1 MILVVGTISNYN
13 STQYGMVK
21 RVEHFFKGISNVES
35 QISPIPPERYGD
47 RFVRF
52 ISGITKSIE
61 LALQEKADKVMSPL
75 DLVHPAGE
83 EGHTSHTLDGER
95 GELVR
100 SPTEKVM
107 AKAEKQAE
115 KSRDDLNKSEGKAPD
130 RSMGT
135 VRSPSLERSNDV
147 GFTLP
152 ILEEVGESSSTGRG
166 SRGSERS
173 RESPMAS
180 PQRRSTSRN
189 RTSRDRAE
197 SPASS
202 IRSHQ
207 RYRHSQMDGTRVEMT
222 DLERDK
228 MLPSTPPRT
237 PPKDSKDSSLNDR
250 PRSRSDKVDVDK
262 ALPLPPLGHVA
273 V

>member
-1 MILVVGTISNYN
+1 MI
-13 STQYGMVK
+13 K
-21 RVEHFFKGISNVES
+21 RVEHFFKALSNVES

-52 ISGITKSIE
+52 ISGITKSLE
-61 LALQEKADKVMSPL
+61 TALQEKADKVMSPIEL
-75 DLVHPAGE
+75 GQPAGE
-83 EGHTSHTLDGER
+83 GRASNNYDGAER

-100 SPTEKVM
+100 SPTDNVM

-115 KSRDDLNKSEGKAPD
+115 KSRDDLNKSEGSAPD
-130 RSMGT
+130 RSLSTM
-135 VRSPSLERSNDV
+135 RSPSPDRQDNG

-152 ILEEVGESSSTGRG
+152 VLEEVGESSSTGHG
-166 SRGSERS
+166 SRSSNRSLQTPTPSPKRRS
-173 RESPMAS
+173 RS
-180 PQRRSTSRN
+180 RSQSRS
-189 RTSRDRAE
+189 RGRDRAE

-202 IRSHQ
+202 VRSHQ
-207 RYRHSQMDGTRVEMT
+207 RYRHSQMDGTRDEMT

-237 PPKDSKDSSLNDR
+237 PPKDSKSTSLDDR
-250 PRSRSDKVDVDK
+250 PRSRFEKVNKDK
-262 ALPLPPLGHVA
+262 ALPLPPPGQVA

>member
-1 MILVVGTISNYN
+1 MI
-13 STQYGMVK
+13 K

-61 LALQEKADKVMSPL
+61 LALQEKANKVMSPL
-75 DLVHPAGE
+75 DLANPAG
-83 EGHTSHTLDGER
+83 EGHTSHSSDRER

-135 VRSPSLERSNDV
+135 VRSPSLERSNDG

-166 SRGSERS
+166 SRGSVRS

-180 PQRRSTSRN
+180 PRRRSTSRN

-202 IRSHQ
+202 IRSHR
-207 RYRHSQMDGTRVEMT
+207 RYRHSQMDGTRGEMM

-237 PPKDSKDSSLNDR
+237 PPKDSKESSLNDR
-250 PRSRSDKVDVDK
+250 PRSRSEKVDVDK
-262 ALPLPPLGHVA
+262 ALPLPPLGPVA

>member
-1 MILVVGTISNYN
+1 MI
-13 STQYGMVK
+13 K
-21 RVEHFFKGISNVES
+21 RVEHFFKGLSNVES

-52 ISGITKSIE
+52 ISGITKSME
-61 LALQEKADKVMSPL
+61 LALQEKADKVMSPIGL
-75 DLVHPAGE
+75 DQPAG
-83 EGHTSHTLDGER
+83 EGHTSNSYDGAER
-95 GELVR
+95 GEMVR
-100 SPTEKVM
+100 SPTDKVM

-115 KSRDDLNKSEGKAPD
+115 KSRDDLNKSEGIAPD
-130 RSMGT
+130 RSIST
-135 VRSPSLERSNDV
+135 VRSPSVERQNDG

-152 ILEEVGESSSTGRG
+152 VLEEVGESSSTGHG
-166 SRGSERS
+166 SRSSERS
-173 RESPMAS
+173 RQSPTSS
-180 PQRRSTSRN
+180 PKRRSRSQSRG
-189 RTSRDRAE
+189 RDRAG

-207 RYRHSQMDGTRVEMT
+207 RYRHSQMDGTREEMT

-237 PPKDSKDSSLNDR
+237 PPKDSKENSLNDR
-250 PRSRSDKVDVDK
+250 PRSRLENVDVDK
-262 ALPLPPLGHVA
+262 ALPLPPPGQVT

>member
-1 MILVVGTISNYN
+1 MI
-13 STQYGMVK
+13 K
-21 RVEHFFKGISNVES
+21 RVEHFFKGMSNVES

-52 ISGITKSIE
+52 ISGITKSME
-61 LALQEKADKVMSPL
+61 LALQEKDDKVMSPL
-75 DLVHPAGE
+75 GLDQA
-83 EGHTSHTLDGER
+83 EGHTSNSYDGER

-100 SPTEKVM
+100 SPTDKVM

-115 KSRDDLNKSEGKAPD
+115 KSRDDLNKSEGSAPD
-130 RSMGT
+130 RSLSTM
-135 VRSPSLERSNDV
+135 RSPSLERQENG

-152 ILEEVGESSSTGRG
+152 VLEEVGESSSTGHG
-166 SRGSERS
+166 SRSSERS
-173 RESPMAS
+173 RQSPTSS
-180 PQRRSTSRN
+180 PKRRSSSRN
-189 RTSRDRAE
+189 RGRDRAE

-202 IRSHQ
+202 IRSHR
-207 RYRHSQMDGTRVEMT
+207 RYRHSQMDGTRDEMT

-237 PPKDSKDSSLNDR
+237 PPKDSKDNSLNDR
-250 PRSRSDKVDVDK
+250 PRSRSEKVDVDK
-262 ALPLPPLGHVA
+262 ALPLPPPGQLA